1 MRPARRLAG
10 RVRRKAVG
18 YLPPLRDPRFWVTQ
32 ALVLAIFA
40 VHVVLHATIVS
51 SHPDALIP
59 DAFIGVAYALP
70 MLYAAL
76 VFGFRGA
83 VATTVLVTV
92 LLLPY
97 IAEDAT
103 GTGERVDLA
112 GHLLTLA
119 ILVIVTPVVGY
130 VVQGERSARRAHEVA
145 ERRYRELFEG
155 SGVPAVVL
163 DEAGRIQET
172 NPAADSMLE
181 GTLKGRPLAEV
192 LGRQA
197 ADGLLG
203 PDPPARL
210 RVAQGLELRPVV
222 SRAENS
228 EGHRLTQILFQD
240 ITEEVSGHR
249 RARAWALAVLGAQ
262 EEERRRI
269 AHELHDEALQLVV
282 ELRRQV
288 ERAARSAPG
297 AQEQLH
303 DARALADAL
312 IGELRTVAFRL
323 RPPDLDDLGLV
334 ASLERLAAEA
344 SKHGTAAELQADK
357 DVTPLPPATAL
368 AFYRVAQEAL
378 TNAEHHGHAR
388 HVTLRLSLQPDTISL
403 RIDDD
408 GIGFDVK
415 RADSD
420 TGQVHLGLVGMRE
433 RMQIIGGELQVRS
446 AAGQGTT
453 VIATTER

>member
-1 MRPARRLAG
+1 MRPVRRLAG
-10 RVRRKAVG
+10 RVRQKAVD

-32 ALVLAIFA
+32 ALVLAVFA
-40 VHVVLHATIVS
+40 VHVILHATTVS
-51 SHPDALIP
+51 GSPSAFIP

-76 VFGFRGA
+76 AFGFRGA
-83 VATTVLVTV
+83 VATTVLVAV

-97 IAEDAT
+97 VVQDAV
-103 GTGERVDLA
+103 GGGERVDFA
-112 GHLLTLA
+112 GHLLTLV

-130 VVQGERSARRAHEVA
+130 VVQGERSARRAHEAA

-163 DEAGRIQET
+163 DEAGRIQEA
-172 NPAADSMLE
+172 NPAAGSLLE
-181 GTLKGRPLAEV
+181 GTLEGRDLADV
-192 LGRQA
+192 LGKQA

-228 EGHRLTQILFQD
+228 GGHRLTQVLFQD
-240 ITEEVSGHR
+240 VTEEASGHR
-249 RARAWALAVLGAQ
+249 RARAWALAVLAAQ

-297 AQEQLH
+297 AEDQLH
-303 DARALADAL
+303 DARDLADAL

-334 ASLERLAAEA
+334 ASLERLATEA
-344 SKHGTAAELQADK
+344 GRHGTAVELHADN
-357 DVTPLPPATAL
+357 DATPLPPAAAL

-378 TNAEHHGHAR
+378 TNAEHHGHAS
-388 HVTLRLSLQPDTISL
+388 HVTLHLSLKPDAISL
-403 RIDDD
+403 QIQDD

-415 RADSD
+415 RADSQAD
-420 TGQVHLGLVGMRE
+420 QGHLGLVGMRE
-433 RMQIIGGELQVRS
+433 RMQIIGGTLQIRS
-446 AAGQGTT
+446 ATGQGTT
-453 VIATTER
+453 ITATAER

>member
-1 MRPARRLAG
+1 MRPVRQLAG
-10 RVRRKAVG
+10 RVLQKAVA

-32 ALVLAIFA
+32 ALVLAVFA
-40 VHVVLHATIVS
+40 AHVVLHATTDS
-51 SHPDALIP
+51 SSPNALIP

-83 VATTVLVTV
+83 VATTVLVTI

-97 IAEDAT
+97 IVEDAT
-103 GTGERVDLA
+103 GGDGRVDFA
-112 GHLLTLA
+112 GHVLTLA
-119 ILVIVTPVVGY
+119 ILVIMTPVVGY
-130 VVQGERSARRAHEVA
+130 VVQGERSARRAHEAA

-163 DEAGRIQET
+163 DEAGRIQEA
-172 NPAADSMLE
+172 NPAARSLLE
-181 GTLKGRPLAEV
+181 GTLEGRVLADV
-192 LGRQA
+192 LGQQA

-203 PDPPARL
+203 PDPPTRL
-210 RVAQGLELRPVV
+210 HVAQGVELRPVV

-228 EGHRLTQILFQD
+228 EGHRLTQVLFQD
-240 ITEEVSGHR
+240 VTEEASGHR
-249 RARAWALAVLGAQ
+249 RARAWALAVLAAQ
-262 EEERRRI
+262 EDERRRI

-282 ELRRQV
+282 ELRRRV

-297 AQEQLH
+297 AEEQLH
-303 DARALADAL
+303 DARDLADAL

-334 ASLERLAAEA
+334 ASLERLVAEA
-344 SKHGTAAELQADK
+344 GRHGTAVELHVDK
-357 DVTPLPPATAL
+357 DTTPLSPAAAL

-378 TNAEHHGHAR
+378 TNAEHHGHAS
-388 HVTLRLSLQPDTISL
+388 HVTLHLSLKPDAITLQIQ
-403 RIDDD
+403 DD

-415 RADSD
+415 RADSLAD
-420 TGQVHLGLVGMRE
+420 QGHLGLVGMRE
-433 RMQIIGGELQVRS
+433 RMQIIGGTLQIRS

-453 VIATTER
+453 VMATTER

>member
-1 MRPARRLAG
+1 MRPDRRLAG
-10 RVRRKAVG
+10 RVRQKAVG

-40 VHVVLHATIVS
+40 VHVVLHAITGGGS
-51 SHPDALIP
+51 PDAFIP
-59 DAFIGVAYALP
+59 DAFVGVAYALP

-97 IAEDAT
+97 VVEDAT
-103 GTGERVDLA
+103 GGSERVDFA

-119 ILVIVTPVVGY
+119 ILVIVTPVVGH
-130 VVQGERSARRAHEVA
+130 VVQGERSARRAHEAA
-145 ERRYRELFEG
+145 ELRYRELFEG

-163 DEAGRIQET
+163 DETGRIQET
-172 NPAADSMLE
+172 NPAADSLLE
-181 GTLKGRPLAEV
+181 GTLKGRALAEV
-192 LGRQA
+192 LGKQA

-203 PDPPARL
+203 PDPPTRL

-228 EGHRLTQILFQD
+228 ERHRLTQILFQD
-240 ITEEVSGHR
+240 ITEEASGHR

-288 ERAARSAPG
+288 ERAARSAPD
-297 AQEQLH
+297 AEEQLH
-303 DARALADAL
+303 AARDLADAL

-323 RPPDLDDLGLV
+323 RPPDLEDLGLV
-334 ASLERLAAEA
+334 SSLERLVADA
-344 SKHGTAAELQADK
+344 SRHGTAAELQVDK
-357 DVTPLPPATAL
+357 GTTTLSPAAAL

-378 TNAEHHGHAR
+378 TNAEHHGHAN
-388 HVTLRLSLQPDTISL
+388 HVTLHLSLKPDAISL
-403 RIDDD
+403 RIEDD
-408 GIGFDVK
+408 GTGFDVK
-415 RADSD
+415 RADSETD
-420 TGQVHLGLVGMRE
+420 QIHLGLVGMRE
-433 RMQIIGGELQVRS
+433 RMQIIGGTLHIRS